1 MKTVLV
7 GVCLSLCL
15 TAAADAA
22 VEFKTVAMNG
32 TSAPVVVMIPAG
44 LAMKIVSCVY
54 EGIDTVNGVLVSPS
68 LTYFPGTQTQ
78 GADLHGTLLKQIL
91 QQDPQGFLLAG
102 PGKMTF
108 NGSRS
113 LTGGFFVNYE
123 LVPSSL

>member
-1 MKTVLV
+1 MKTVLGV
-7 GVCLSLCL
+7 VCLSLCL
-15 TAAADAA
+15 TAAVDAA
-22 VEFKTVAMNG
+22 VEIKTVGMNG

-44 LAMKIVSCVY
+44 QAMKILSCVY
-54 EGIDTVNGVLVSPS
+54 EGIETINGVLVSPS

-102 PGKMTF
+102 PGKVTF

-113 LTGGFFVNYE
+113 LTGGFFVNYQ
-123 LVPSSL
+123 LVPSSQ

>member
-1 MKTVLV
+1 MKIVF
-7 GVCLSLCL
+7 GAVCLSLCL
-15 TAAADAA
+15 AAAATAA
-22 VEFKTVAMNG
+22 VEIKTVGMNG

-44 LAMKIVSCVY
+44 QAMKILSCVY

-91 QQDPQGFLLAG
+91 QQDQGFLLAG
-102 PGKMTF
+102 PGKVTF

-113 LTGGFFVNYE
+113 LTGGFFVNYQ
-123 LVPSSL
+123 LVPSSQ